1 MSDYHSLI
9 QKTFLEH
16 LRYAQAGVG
25 RGEGGVN
32 VWQIPTVS
40 GKEDQPVS
48 RQSRVWSDKNSNK
61 SFYKAGQRRES
72 SANWRGRGRSR
83 LPAGRG
89 ASFDTAGM
97 NGHPGL
103 QSLSER
109 IP

>member
-1 MSDYHSLI
+1 MRRLFYRWSVYHSLI

-16 LRYAQAGVG
+16 LQYAQAGV
-25 RGEGGVN
+25 RIGEGGMN

-40 GKEDQPVS
+40 GKEDQPTS

-61 SFYKAGQRRES
+61 SFYKAGQRRGS
-72 SANWRGRGRSR
+72 LANWRSQSR

-89 ASFDTAGM
+89 AGFDTARL

-103 QSLSER
+103 
-109 IP
+109 